1 MKHVACGI
9 MTDNDGNI
17 LMGKRHSR
25 GSDPGIWEFPGGK
38 QETNE
43 TLEECLHREWM
54 EELNLRIEIYKYI
67 TFSEEKGYTCHF
79 FTGHILN
86 IQDIEMN
93 VHEKLGFYNLRE
105 IRNLHLYENDKNL
118 VDLLIKQQS
127 QNVSLFNARIPIKIQ
142 DYTF

>member
-1 MKHVACGI
+1 
-9 MTDNDGNI
+9 
-17 LMGKRHSR
+17 
-25 GSDPGIWEFPGGK
+25 
-38 QETNE
+38 
-43 TLEECLHREWM
+43 
-54 EELNLRIEIYKYI
+54 
-67 TFSEEKGYTCHF
+67 
-79 FTGHILN
+79 
-86 IQDIEMN
+86 MN